1 MTAYAQAVHDLTEG
15 RESVATRKVRF
26 TARVAML
33 RGANPKDCKRRLIR
47 NGVPKSLASR
57 IVAEEFAKAEPDL
70 ERSDRLIGS
79 YLRGRL
85 YPLVGLTSSLQATS
99 GVVFWGM
106 LIGLL
111 TGLFLA
117 ITGN

>member
-1 MTAYAQAVHDLTEG
+1 MTAYAQAVHDLNEG

-33 RGANPKDCKRRLIR
+33 RGANPEDCKRRLLR
-47 NGVPKSLASR
+47 NGVPESLASR
-57 IVAEEFAKAEPDL
+57 IVAEELAKAEPDL
-70 ERSDRLIGS
+70 EHRSANRDKG
-79 YLRGRL
+79 
-85 YPLVGLTSSLQATS
+85 
-99 GVVFWGM
+99 WG

-117 ITGN
+117 ITGK